1 MSYIINIDTA
11 VEISSVCLSFNE
23 ECVALKISP
32 TQKESAS
39 WIQPAIKALLSE
51 NNISLNEIAAVGLSN
66 GPGSYT
72 GLRVGM
78 ATAKGLC
85 YALKI
90 PLITISTL
98 KMMAVSAIH
107 EEADL
112 FCPMIDARRMEV
124 FTAIYDQKLNE
135 ITPAHNLI
143 IKENSFAELLQD
155 KRILFFGNGNVKFK
169 QINNQPNAFFL
180 NIKTN
185 AKHLVSE
192 SFSNFNTGN
201 FTDVAYSE
209 PFYGKEFY
217 SLPAKPM
224 LLK

>member
-1 MSYIINIDTA
+1 VSYIINIDTA

-39 WIQPAIKALLSE
+39 WIQPAIKTLLAE
-51 NNISLNEIAAVGLSN
+51 QKVSLNKIAAVSLSN

-85 YALKI
+85 YALNI
-90 PLITISTL
+90 PLITINTL

-107 EEADL
+107 EKAD
-112 FCPMIDARRMEV
+112 FYCPMIDARRMEV
-124 FTAIYDQKLNE
+124 FTATYDRKLNE

-143 IKENSFAELLQD
+143 IKETSFAELLQTN
-155 KRILFFGNGNVKFK
+155 KILFFGNGNVKFK
-169 QINNQPNAFFL
+169 EITKHSNALFL
-180 NIKTN
+180 DIETN
-185 AKHLVSE
+185 AKHLVPE
-192 SFSNFNTGN
+192 SFYTFNARN
-201 FTDVAYSE
+201 FTEVAYSE

-217 SLPAKPM
+217 SLAAKPM
-224 LLK
+224 LPK

>member
-39 WIQPAIKALLSE
+39 WIQPAIKTLLAE
-51 NNISLNEIAAVGLSN
+51 QKVSLNKIAAVSLSN

-85 YALKI
+85 YALNI
-90 PLITISTL
+90 PLITINTL

-112 FCPMIDARRMEV
+112 YCPMIDARRMEV
-124 FTAIYDQKLNE
+124 FTATYDRKLNE

-143 IKENSFAELLQD
+143 IKENSFAELLQA
-155 KRILFFGNGNVKFK
+155 KKILFFGNGNVKFK
-169 QINNQPNAFFL
+169 EIIKYSNALFL
-180 NIKTN
+180 DIETN
-185 AKHLVSE
+185 AKHLVTE
-192 SFSNFNTGN
+192 SFSNFNAGN
-201 FTDVAYSE
+201 FIDVAYSE

-217 SLPAKPM
+217 SIAAKPM
-224 LLK
+224 L